1 MLEKAML
8 DDVEKDGE
16 FLLLADGRRLA
27 VSNDEDATV
36 ASIWMPP
43 VCLTLRK
50 GKHGTLSV
58 TNDDTGETISAACM
72 GLSLSSLSAG
82 AYLFSSSVSLFD
94 LAPVSSSRPTNRR
107 RCRAQGRS
115 RLAAAPTLPQA
126 PSSPGHTLTAPS
138 TTAHSVWSG

>member
-1 MLEKAML
+1 VRSVTEKAML

-16 FLLLADGRRLA
+16 LLLLADGRRLV

-58 TNDDTGETISAACM
+58 TNDDNGETISAAIR
-72 GLSLSSLSAG
+72 G
-82 AYLFSSSVSLFD
+82 
-94 LAPVSSSRPTNRR
+94 T
-107 RCRAQGRS
+107 
-115 RLAAAPTLPQA
+115 
-126 PSSPGHTLTAPS
+126 
-138 TTAHSVWSG
+138 